1 MWDIEGAE
9 EERRGLESAAEAEA
23 EKDNYR
29 ENGSEDKKM
38 GGKKMRKTE
47 RERWEKQEESSK
59 KAMLHFSDTTDRVC
73 RSRRRDGGRESERR
87 GEIRTEQN
95 MSRHR
100 EGERERE
107 GESTLQVKCEIK
119 KM

>member
-9 EERRGLESAAEAEA
+9 EERRGLESAAEAEG

-38 GGKKMRKTE
+38 GGKEMRKTE

-59 KAMLHFSDTTDRVC
+59 KGCCILVIPQTESAGADGGMEGGSQ
-73 RSRRRDGGRESERR
+73 RDGEKL
-87 GEIRTEQN
+87 EQ
-95 MSRHR
+95 SK
-100 EGERERE
+100 
-107 GESTLQVKCEIK
+107 T
-119 KM
+119 